1 MNKIKT
7 MFLLSIMSISLFSCS
22 SYNESLSVI
31 ESEST
36 AMKINEYDIYPNPQ
50 EIIYYNS
57 YSKIKNI
64 KINYNGYIDE
74 YNKQKL
80 IDILYE
86 HKIMINEINYDFV
99 IDVICPENEE
109 NYDDFLFNKF
119 DAYQLNILNNKAS
132 FISPTQEGIFYS
144 LLSFESILNK
154 STSSEDSFIDVKIN
168 DYSDSMYRG
177 FIEGYYGI
185 PWSKDER
192 IELINYASKMKGNIY
207 IYAPKDDSYH
217 SSNWKGLYT
226 DKDLSL
232 LKEVIEVGNKNK
244 VRFAWSIH
252 PFIHDPFKEE
262 TYESDIDYIK
272 NKFNQLYDAG
282 VRQFVVSADD
292 VDTTVEG
299 SGDGKLHA
307 RMLNE
312 LSSFLKQKEDCYNLI
327 FVPSAYCYESEASLR
342 VNLINYYSDLVADLD
357 ESVSIMWT
365 GERVCSSITTGRF
378 EEFKQLSNGRLPFF
392 WLNWPV
398 NDYSP
403 SHLLL
408 GKAEVLNDNYLN
420 KEINFSGIVTN
431 PMQECE
437 PSKLAIYAIC
447 DYCWNLSSFDMDD
460 SYQRSFKTIEEKEY
474 SSLMDICSYLTNA
487 GEYEGKYFE
496 ESPLLKQY
504 IDDFKNEMNQEN
516 YDLLLNKINESLSN
530 CSSYLLKAKN
540 IKLKETLKPWID
552 ALIASLEASKQY
564 LYLLFNQNSIEINEY
579 NDLTLKA
586 NEYYELSKSYKS
598 KKLDLITQNII
609 LSKVEVA
616 SSVLTPFMEYLHQMV
631 NLENDINMGNGIG
644 VIYYGFNG
652 IYDGDVSNII
662 DNDLSTYCWF
672 NDVPKEDAYILYD
685 LGEVIEL
692 KDIKITFGN
701 ERGLGDHLVGEILI
715 STDGRNFEKI
725 SDINCDEFLLDLRTS
740 TRLARYIKLANKGTE
755 TWVSIKEIEINTLPK
770 LNGIVTLTGINLEPS
785 VTTSLDNMIDNDL
798 STFTWFEINKNEHA
812 EIVVDFLNLQ
822 KINTISLFMG
832 KESSPYDYF
841 YDYSLLVSIDNV
853 NYTLVGEEHYL
864 DKKEL
869 ILDLTDSNINARYI
883 KLVSNS
889 SSPFGVVIRE
899 FNINL

>member
-1 MNKIKT
+1 MVKI
-7 MFLLSIMSISLFSCS
+7 F
-22 SYNESLSVI
+22 NGVI
-31 ESEST
+31 LEE
-36 AMKINEYDIYPNPQ
+36 
-50 EIIYYNS
+50 NS
-57 YSKIKNI
+57 
-64 KINYNGYIDE
+64 
-74 YNKQKL
+74 
-80 IDILYE
+80 
-86 HKIMINEINYDFV
+86 NEIVTQDLV
-99 IDVICPENEE
+99 V
-109 NYDDFLFNKF
+109 DD
-119 DAYQLNILNNKAS
+119 
-132 FISPTQEGIFYS
+132 
-144 LLSFESILNK
+144 
-154 STSSEDSFIDVKIN
+154 
-168 DYSDSMYRG
+168 
-177 FIEGYYGI
+177 
-185 PWSKDER
+185 
-192 IELINYASKMKGNIY
+192 
-207 IYAPKDDSYH
+207 
-217 SSNWKGLYT
+217 
-226 DKDLSL
+226 
-232 LKEVIEVGNKNK
+232 
-244 VRFAWSIH
+244 
-252 PFIHDPFKEE
+252 
-262 TYESDIDYIK
+262 
-272 NKFNQLYDAG
+272 
-282 VRQFVVSADD
+282 
-292 VDTTVEG
+292 
-299 SGDGKLHA
+299 
-307 RMLNE
+307 
-312 LSSFLKQKEDCYNLI
+312 
-327 FVPSAYCYESEASLR
+327 LR
-342 VNLINYYSDLVADLD
+342 VNN
-357 ESVSIMWT
+357 
-365 GERVCSSITTGRF
+365 SSYFDCDIVTTGKVDGVDIS
-378 EEFKQLSNGRLPFF
+378 E
-392 WLNWPV
+392 LN
-398 NDYSP
+398 NHTST
-403 SHLLL
+403 
-408 GKAEVLNDNYLN
+408 
-420 KEINFSGIVTN
+420 I
-431 PMQECE
+431 
-437 PSKLAIYAIC
+437 
-447 DYCWNLSSFDMDD
+447 D
-460 SYQRSFKTIEEKEY
+460 SQI
-474 SSLMDICSYLTNA
+474 A
-487 GEYEGKYFE
+487 
-496 ESPLLKQY
+496 Q
-504 IDDFKNEMNQEN
+504 
-516 YDLLLNKINESLSN
+516 INESLSN

-540 IKLKETLKPWID
+540 IKLKETLKPWIN

-564 LYLLFNQNSIEINEY
+564 LYLLFNQNSLEINEY
-579 NDLTLKA
+579 NELTLKA

-598 KKLDLITQNII
+598 KKLDLITQNIV

-631 NLENDINMGNGIG
+631 NLENDINMGNDIG

-725 SDINCDEFLLDLRTS
+725 SDINSDEFLLDLRTS

-798 STFTWFEINKNEHA
+798 STFTWLEINKNDHA